1 MGSSSGIFEKMEEG
15 LNAVAG
21 RCLLYK
27 VLALKQLVDNSW
39 RLALLET
46 KKGEIMRLSSH
57 FVALV

>member
-1 MGSSSGIFEKMEEG
+1 MEEG

-27 VLALKQLVDNSW
+27 ALALKQLVDDSW

-46 KKGEIMRLSSH
+46 KKGEIMRLSIH
-57 FVALV
+57 FVALVKLE